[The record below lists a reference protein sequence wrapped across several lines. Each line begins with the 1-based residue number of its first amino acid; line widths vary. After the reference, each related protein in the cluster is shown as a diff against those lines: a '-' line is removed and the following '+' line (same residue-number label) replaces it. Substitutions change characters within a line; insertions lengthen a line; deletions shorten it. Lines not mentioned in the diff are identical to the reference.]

1 MASSILTGAH
11 RKVAYMS
18 TMAERIKQARTRAEL
33 SHQKLAEKVGVSR
46 AAVAQWESG
55 DTKGLRPDNLV
66 AAADALGV
74 SIRWLATGEPRD
86 RPAIVEAREESAPWN
101 TGLTPEATEIARK
114 WSELPSGTRELI
126 RQFIYVQS
134 LLASITTRVPPKSY
148 DDFEKRVIKDMQTK
162 RGNK

>member
-1 MASSILTGAH
+1 
-11 RKVAYMS
+11 MS
-18 TMAERIKQARTRAEL
+18 TMAQRIKQARTRAGF
-33 SHQKLAEKVGVSR
+33 SHQKLGEKVGVSR

-66 AAADALGV
+66 AAADALRV
-74 SIRWLATGEPRD
+74 SIRWLATGDTADDGPMFL
-86 RPAIVEAREESAPWN
+86 EAREESP
-101 TGLTPEATEIARK
+101 TGLAPDAVEIARK
-114 WSELPSGTRELI
+114 WQDLPSETREMI

-134 LLASITTRVPPKSY
+134 LLASINPALTTRALPVSY